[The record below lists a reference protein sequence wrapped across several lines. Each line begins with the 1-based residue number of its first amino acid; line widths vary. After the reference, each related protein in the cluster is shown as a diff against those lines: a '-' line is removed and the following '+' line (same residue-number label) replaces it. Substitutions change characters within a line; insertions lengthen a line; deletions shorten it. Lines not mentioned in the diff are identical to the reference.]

1 MNEKYKIIHE
11 SHARFLSDSEYRVL
25 LSINMFQNVGKELV
39 SVDMIAKDCLMGEK
53 TVDRSLAALKERSLI
68 AWERT
73 LKVKEGYNQWWN
85 VYDINFELK
94 LPKPGWN
101 SSLRLVDTRCFEGA
115 PAWACWFTAVCHSAR
130 GFSDD
135 PQVRSIVR
143 MAEYCGLDRRTVSK
157 YKDILTAHKRG
168 LYIMDNNFRLNGC
181 MLFYKKDNV
190 VKMTDICPI
199 PENKKWTK
207 L

>member
-1 MNEKYKIIHE
+1 MKYKVIHE

-25 LSINMFQNVGKELV
+25 LSINMFQNVGKELI
-39 SVDMIAKDCLMGEK
+39 SIDMIAKDCLMGEK
-53 TVDRSLAALKERSLI
+53 TVDRALAALKERSLI

-73 LKVKEGYNQWWN
+73 HVVKESYNQWWN

-94 LPKPGWN
+94 LPRPGWS

-115 PAWACWFTAVCHSAR
+115 PAWACWFVAVCHSAR

-135 PQVRSIVR
+135 PQVRSVIR
-143 MAEYCGLDRRTVSK
+143 MAEYCELDRRTVSK
-157 YKDILTAHKRG
+157 YKDILTVRKG
-168 LYIMDNNFRLNGC
+168 DLYIMDNSFRLNGC
-181 MLFYKKDNV
+181 MLFYKKENV
-190 VKMTDICPI
+190 VKMTDICLI

-207 L
+207 R